1 MFVQGPVK
9 EMLQLAH
16 KKKRS
21 IKKDL
26 LRLRIIVGD
35 WGEMDGP
42 EEFVESKKKSKKE
55 ETSISFPRRTVGFT
69 NSQVCGLL

>member
-1 MFVQGPVK
+1 MFIQGPVK

-42 EEFVESKKKSKKE
+42 EEFVESKY
-55 ETSISFPRRTVGFT
+55 VLMG
-69 NSQVCGLL
+69 GLDAS